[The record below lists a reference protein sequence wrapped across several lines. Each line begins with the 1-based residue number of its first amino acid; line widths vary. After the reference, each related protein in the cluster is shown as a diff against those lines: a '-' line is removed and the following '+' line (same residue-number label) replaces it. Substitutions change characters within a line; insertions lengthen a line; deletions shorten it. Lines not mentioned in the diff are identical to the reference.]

1 MTMDMTPPLVSIL
14 IDPLLRK
21 RYDKHLARLQE
32 LLENEIIRNEHNSH
46 LRYLAGYYAR

>member
-1 MTMDMTPPLVSIL
+1 MTMYMTPPLVSIL
-14 IDPLLRK
+14 IDPLLQK

-32 LLENEIIRNEHNSH
+32 IIENEIIRNEHNSH